1 MDFKIGDRVKHKKMT
16 QWGLGQ
22 IVKFDGPYCVIF
34 FVSKK
39 DKNGYADFTKDY
51 LDLLEKVEGKEADH
65 PLLNNLRLPDKG
77 KDIQYKS
84 ISELVL
90 RFLKIFP
97 KGFNDKTYLEQER
110 DYKIEAH
117 ELMMKLLNKK
127 SFEKMIKS
135 AVQGRT

>member
-90 RFLKIFP
+90 RFLKI
-97 KGFNDKTYLEQER
+97 
-110 DYKIEAH
+110 
-117 ELMMKLLNKK
+117 
-127 SFEKMIKS
+127 
-135 AVQGRT
+135 